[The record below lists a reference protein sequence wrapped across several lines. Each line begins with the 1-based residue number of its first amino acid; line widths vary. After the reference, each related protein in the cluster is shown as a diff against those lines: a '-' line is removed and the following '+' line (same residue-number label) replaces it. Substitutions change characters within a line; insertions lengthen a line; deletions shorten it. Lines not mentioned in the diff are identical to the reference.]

1 MSEFLDTLTGLSS
14 AEEFLDFLKV
24 PYDPQVLRVNR
35 LHILKRFHDY
45 IDQSGLPGDMD
56 SAALSQ
62 AYARALEHAYLDFV
76 TSNAVT
82 EKVFKVF
89 QQADSRR
96 KASFVPLTSVS
107 RKPS

>member
-1 MSEFLDTLTGLSS
+1 MSDFLDTLTGLSS

-24 PYDPQVLRVNR
+24 PYDPQVVRVNR

-45 IDQSGLPGDMD
+45 IGQLPGDLD
-56 SAALSQ
+56 SASLGQ
-62 AYARALEHAYLDFV
+62 AYSQALEHAYSDFV

-96 KASFVPLTSVS
+96 KASFVPLAAIS

>member
-1 MSEFLDTLTGLSS
+1 LDTLTGLSS

-24 PYDPQVLRVNR
+24 PYDPQVVRVNR

-45 IDQSGLPGDMD
+45 IGQSGLPGEMEDA
-56 SAALSQ
+56 SALGQ
-62 AYARALEHAYLDFV
+62 AYARALEHAYTDFV
-76 TSNAVT
+76 TSNGVT

-89 QQADSRR
+89 QKADSRR
-96 KASFVPLTSVS
+96 KANFVPLAAVA